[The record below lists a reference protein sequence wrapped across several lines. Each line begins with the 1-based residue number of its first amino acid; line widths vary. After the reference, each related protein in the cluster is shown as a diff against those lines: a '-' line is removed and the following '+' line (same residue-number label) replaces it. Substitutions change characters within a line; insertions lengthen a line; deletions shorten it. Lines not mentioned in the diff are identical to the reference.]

1 MTGPVIVEDWA
12 RSLTDPAFFRDE
24 QASLAHVW
32 TFLGLDRDIKR
43 DGDWFRAIIATREV
57 FVQRFGDELRG
68 FENLCAHRFFPLRTT
83 ERGNGPLT
91 CGFHGWQY
99 NRDGVAVG
107 IPKCTDLFGKPPH
120 ALGARLRQI
129 ELAACGSMIFGR
141 FPSPSATQSLDDF
154 LGDAAPIL
162 EAMTRGEREPL
173 RSLQTIQANWKLN
186 MQVTLDDYHSPT
198 VHPTTFGRQGYLTR
212 SSCRYVRI
220 GLHSAFLLTDEKDC
234 FERLLS
240 SCRDG
245 THRSRYYFILQIVP
259 DLLVLHCNADMPFW
273 FTTIQH
279 YSALAADRTVLRAW
293 SFPSPFP
300 VDRSRFVQALRPV
313 TDPFRRP
320 IFFHYL
326 KRILHEDSAVC
337 EKMQRVAHQID
348 GQPMLGALE
357 ERIAWF
363 QESIR
368 ALTGMNKQE
377 TTK

>member
-1 MTGPVIVEDWA
+1 MTSPVIVEDWA
-12 RSLTDPAFFRDE
+12 RILTDPAFFRAE

-32 TFLGLDRDIKR
+32 TFLGLDRDVER
-43 DGDWFRAIIATREV
+43 DGDWFRATIATREV

-68 FENLCAHRFFPLRTT
+68 FENLCAHRFFPLRTRD
-83 ERGNGPLT
+83 RGNGPLI

-107 IPKCTDLFGKPPH
+107 IPKCTDLFGTPPH
-120 ALGARLRQI
+120 GLGARLGQI
-129 ELAACGSMIFGR
+129 ELGTCGSMIFGR

-162 EAMTRGEREPL
+162 EAMTRSEGEPL
-173 RSLQTIQANWKLN
+173 RTSQTIQANWKLN
-186 MQVTLDDYHSPT
+186 MHITLDDYHGPT
-198 VHPTTFGRQGYLTR
+198 VHPTTFGRQGYLTG

-220 GLHSAFLLTDEKDC
+220 GHHSAFLLTDEKDC

-259 DLLVLHCNADMPFW
+259 DLLVSHCNADMPFW

-279 YSALAADRTVLRAW
+279 YSAMAADRTTLRAW

-300 VDRSRFVQALRPV
+300 VDRSRLVQALRPV

-326 KRILHEDSAVC
+326 KRILREDSAVC

-348 GQPMLGALE
+348 RQPRLGALE

-363 QESIR
+363 QESLR
-368 ALTGMNKQE
+368 TLTGTSKQE
-377 TTK
+377 TMK